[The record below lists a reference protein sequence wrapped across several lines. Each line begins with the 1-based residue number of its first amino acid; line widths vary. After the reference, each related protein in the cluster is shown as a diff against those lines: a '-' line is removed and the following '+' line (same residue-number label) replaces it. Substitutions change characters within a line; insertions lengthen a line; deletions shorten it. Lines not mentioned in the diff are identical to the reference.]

1 MMDQSQSGMRTE
13 GTMEKMDGKALS
25 LHIES
30 EIQSK
35 VSQFT
40 LKGLRAPKL
49 VVLLVGDNP
58 ASVTYVRNKEK
69 ACLRVGFES
78 EVIRM
83 SADVQTE
90 DVLKVINQ
98 LNQDITVDGILVQL
112 PIPKHLD
119 VNRIIESLDPKKDVD
134 GLHSINIAKLYAN
147 QEGFVP
153 CTPRGIMTLLKHYK
167 IEISGKHAVVIG
179 RSALVG
185 RPVAQLLLNENA
197 TVTVCHSKT
206 RNLEK
211 ITQMADIVVVAI
223 GQERFLKSNFI
234 THADAIIDVGIN
246 RINDILV
253 GDVDYESLID
263 KVDYMTPVPGGVG
276 PMTIVS
282 LLENTLNAYELKL
295 KEL

>member
-246 RINDILV
+246 RINDKLV

>member
-1 MMDQSQSGMRTE
+1 MMGQLLSGMKTE

-25 LHIES
+25 LLIETNIKNEVS
-30 EIQSK
+30 NYISK
-35 VSQFT
+35 
-40 LKGLRAPKL
+40 GYRNPKL
-49 VVLLVGDNP
+49 VVLLIGDNP
-58 ASVTYVRNKEK
+58 ASITYVKNKEK
-69 ACLRVGFES
+69 ACERVGIES
-78 EVIRM
+78 KVIRM
-83 SADVQTE
+83 TSEVSTE
-90 DVLKVINQ
+90 DVLEGVYQ
-98 LNQDITVDGILVQL
+98 LNKDETVDGILVQL

-119 VNRIIESLDPKKDVD
+119 VNRIIESLDPNKDVD

-147 QEGFVP
+147 QDGFVP
-153 CTPRGIMTLLKHYK
+153 CTPRGIITLLKHYN

-206 RNLEK
+206 RNLSQ

-223 GQERFLKSNFI
+223 GRDKFLTQEHIHHVN
-234 THADAIIDVGIN
+234 AIIDVGIN
-246 RINDILV
+246 RVNDKLV
-253 GDVDYESLID
+253 GDVDYDALID

-282 LLENTLNAYELKL
+282 LLENTMKSYKL
-295 KEL
+295 SIKEN